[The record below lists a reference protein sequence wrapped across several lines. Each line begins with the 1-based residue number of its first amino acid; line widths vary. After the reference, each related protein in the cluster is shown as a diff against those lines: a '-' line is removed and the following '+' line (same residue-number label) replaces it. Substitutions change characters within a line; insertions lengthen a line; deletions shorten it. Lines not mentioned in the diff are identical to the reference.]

1 VTDATAD
8 AMQTASVGTQIS
20 AVNSRI
26 SGFEGT
32 TAGLNGYVMY
42 RSVTTAA
49 TADLACTSAKLIDWT
64 AMGLASATKDFT
76 TCTISLTATNTQ
88 SAATKAFT

>member
-1 VTDATAD
+1 LQFILPYGTTFGSTTFTFSSTADSFGNIDTLSSTTRFYQFPTAWGSVTDATAD

-42 RSVTTAA
+42 RSVTT
-49 TADLACTSAKLIDWT
+49 
-64 AMGLASATKDFT
+64 
-76 TCTISLTATNTQ
+76 
-88 SAATKAFT
+88 

>member
-42 RSVTTAA
+42 RSVTT
-49 TADLACTSAKLIDWT
+49 
-64 AMGLASATKDFT
+64 
-76 TCTISLTATNTQ
+76 
-88 SAATKAFT
+88 